1 MYAIILVRYRLPLEE
16 VAKVTDEH
24 RAYLRQLKA
33 AGILIASG
41 PMDPR
46 SGGMILVR
54 VPDNDVQQSLTKL
67 RDGDPFFQKNLA
79 HYEMIPWAPVIGKE
93 ELDKL

>member
-1 MYAIILVRYRLPLEE
+1 MYAIVLIRYRVPLEE
-16 VAKVTDEH
+16 VLKAQDEH

-33 AGILIASG
+33 EGILLAAG

-46 SGGMILVR
+46 SGGMLLVR
-54 VPDNDVQQSLTKL
+54 FPDGDVQGELTKL
-67 RDGDPFFQKNLA
+67 RDGDPYYFRQLA
-79 HYEMIPWAPVIGKE
+79 HYEMIPWNPVMGKE